1 MKKSVGREPVT
12 IWNRTFLSIF
22 IANMLMNLG
31 LQMMNTLISKYA
43 HYLGAGAAV
52 VGMIASLYSLT
63 ALLFKVVSAPAI
75 DAFNK
80 KYVVIFSMLLLSF
93 AFYGY
98 SFSTTI
104 TSVAVFR
111 LLQGTGQAFSATC
124 CLALASDALPA
135 NKLSSGLG
143 IFALA
148 QSFSQAIG
156 PTVGLYL
163 VQFTNYN
170 ITFATGA
177 TLTLFGA
184 LAATQLQTEY
194 KKEKAF
200 KISLHNIFAVEAA
213 VPCAMVFFLAMAYSN
228 INSFL
233 IIFAE
238 SRGITANI
246 GFFFTVY
253 AVTLLFTRPFIG
265 YLTDRWGL
273 VKTAVPALACFAL
286 SFLLISMATAVW
298 HFLLAAVISAF
309 GYGGCHPALQSLCM
323 KCVPKERRGAAS
335 STNYIGTDLGNL
347 AGPVLAGS
355 IVQHFGYEVM
365 WRILLI
371 PIGISVIIL
380 LVNKNYIKCVETDFV
395 KN

>member
-1 MKKSVGREPVT
+1 MKKSANQKPAT
-12 IWNRTFLSIF
+12 IWNQTFFSIF

-31 LQMMNTLISKYA
+31 LQMMNTLVSKYA
-43 HYLGAGAAV
+43 HYLGAGATV
-52 VGMIASLYSLT
+52 VGIIASLYSLT

-75 DAFNK
+75 DSFNK
-80 KYVVIFSMLLLSF
+80 KYIVIFSMLLLSF
-93 AFYGY
+93 SFYGY
-98 SFSTTI
+98 SFSTTV
-104 TSVAVFR
+104 TSVAIFR
-111 LLQGTGQAFSATC
+111 LIQGTGQAFSATC

-135 NKLSSGLG
+135 HKLSSGLG

-177 TLTLFGA
+177 TLTLLGA
-184 LAATQLQTEY
+184 AAATQLQVAY
-194 KKEKAF
+194 RKEKRF
-200 KISLHNIFAVEAA
+200 KISLNSIFAAEA
-213 VPCAMVFFLAMAYSN
+213 VIPCVLVFFLAMAYSN

-233 IIFAE
+233 VIFAE

-253 AVTLLFTRPFIG
+253 AITLLFTRPFIG

-273 VKTAVPALACFAL
+273 VKTVVPALVCFAL
-286 SFLLISMATAVW
+286 SFFIISIASMVW
-298 HFLLAAVISAF
+298 HFLLAAIISAF

-323 KCVPKERRGAAS
+323 KCVPRERRGAAS

-347 AGPVLAGS
+347 IGPVLAGS
-355 IVQHFGYEVM
+355 IVQHFGYTAM

-371 PIGISVIIL
+371 PICISVIIL
-380 LVNKNYIKCVETDFV
+380 LVNKDYIKDVETDFV
-395 KN
+395 KD